1 MIAPFA
7 DATLYIIRHD
17 VTPKN
22 SLKMV
27 ESLFREKRFN
37 KLNIVLNAVR
47 NDATNYYSYGS
58 NGYGT
63 SQLATTPK
71 KSFLSRFRPNA

>member
-1 MIAPFA
+1 
-7 DATLYIIRHD
+7 
-17 VTPKN
+17 
-22 SLKMV
+22 MV
-27 ESLFREKRFN
+27 ETLFREKRFN

-58 NGYGT
+58 SGYG
-63 SQLATTPK
+63 SEQQPVGQLTTEAK